1 MGTAGGANTP
11 TSYAKEV
18 TYGVPPTG
26 TYQYLAQRDDKF
38 VPGLSYETSQL
49 LTTSAFP
56 KDKILVD
63 ADGKGGFA
71 SEFVYGAHD
80 DFLLAV
86 IRAAAFSATH
96 EITGVGLTVLAA
108 DQSFNDSGNGFTV
121 ANGYAVGKWVRAK
134 GFPLATSNGLFKIV
148 TRAAGKITVTGG
160 SGGALVN
167 DSGDA
172 DSKVKLGAQAVD
184 GSTVPSFTFE
194 RQYKDKANL
203 FAYSPGHLI
212 QGFNFGLSPKQIV
225 QVSVSTQGRPEVSAT
240 AARGSG
246 FTAASTNPPMN
257 SVTDLRAFL
266 ADYSVLAKVAEI
278 GVDLQNELEP
288 ISVLGQLGAAEI
300 AAHDA
305 SAKGNFRV
313 LLPDTHTL
321 ADKALTNGESAFA
334 VQFLDALGH
343 YFLID
348 LPRVKFDSLDRAN
361 PGRKATIFLNMA
373 YEAVIHPTEGVAV
386 RLVKWDD

>member
-1 MGTAGGANTP
+1 MATAGGANTP

-18 TYGVPPTG
+18 TYGTPPSG
-26 TYQYLAQRDDKF
+26 TYTYLTQRDDRF
-38 VPGLSYETSQL
+38 VPGLAYETSQL

-80 DFLLAV
+80 DFLLGV
-86 IRAAAFSATH
+86 IRAAAFSTPH
-96 EITGVGLTVLAA
+96 EITGVGLTVVAA
-108 DQSFNDSGNGFTV
+108 DNSFNDSGNGFTV
-121 ANGYAVGKWVRAK
+121 ANGYAVGKWIRAK

-148 TRAAGKITVTGG
+148 TRADGKITVTGG
-160 SGGALVN
+160 TLVN
-167 DSGDA
+167 DTGDA

-184 GSTVPSFTFE
+184 GATVPSFTFE
-194 RQYKDKANL
+194 RQYKDKSSL

-225 QVSVSTQGRPEVSAT
+225 QVNVTTQGRPEVSAT
-240 AARGSG
+240 VARGSG
-246 FTAASTNPPMN
+246 FNAASTNPPMN
-257 SVTDLRAFL
+257 SVLDLRAFL
-266 ADYSVLAKVAEI
+266 ADYTVLAKVAEI

-288 ISVLGQLGAAEI
+288 ISVLSQLGAAEI

-305 SAKGNFRV
+305 TAKGNFRV

-334 VQFLDALGH
+334 VQFLDSLGH
-343 YFLID
+343 WFLID

-386 RLVKWDD
+386 RLVKWDE